1 MEPRIFILED
11 ADQLDRLAQFIGRQG
26 KQLPLEVTVKNYV
39 PKRSNP
45 QNSRLWKLHAL
56 AAAETGDTAEDMHEM
71 ALCRFFGYT
80 EHKRLDGTIKRVP
93 LKRSSQ
99 RDKEEFGKLME
110 QTEIFYATELGV
122 WLQ

>member
-1 MEPRIFILED
+1 MEPRIFIIED
-11 ADQLDRLAQFIGRQG
+11 ADQLDRLAQFIGRQV

-45 QNSRLWKLHAL
+45 QNSRFWKLHAL
-56 AAAETGDTAEDMHEM
+56 ASQETGDTPEDLHEM